1 MAHGARLAP
10 GSRIRTIGRSL
21 SAVVSKPRRKRP
33 PSLAYDVD
41 EIPPTPLTLALACQ
55 HVLAM
60 SVGWIYVIVAV
71 DAMGGTLTD
80 AQGLLRM
87 SMIASGITTILQA
100 RGGLLGSGYL
110 CPATCSL
117 TYLAPTILAGRMGGF
132 PLLFGMTAITG
143 GLTAV
148 LSRFLRRLRVL
159 FPPDVTGLIVSIVG
173 VQLVAIGCPKLL
185 GRSPT
190 HPDASMQA
198 TTIGLITLIAMIAPS
213 VWSKGRL
220 KLFPILIGLA
230 AGNIAAFA
238 MGVLTW
244 SQVRAQWA
252 QPVFGFPHRIAG
264 GFAFRPALLLPF
276 FVIGVA
282 ATLKTVGDLTLCQ
295 KMNDADWKRTDMESV
310 SAGVMANSL
319 GTMFSGLLGGVAQ
332 NNASSCLGLELATG
346 VTSRAI
352 ALPAVLIII
361 ALAFLPGLAATFSVM
376 PAPVMGALLVYS
388 TCFLILGGL
397 QVMTARMLD
406 ARRIFAVGIAL
417 VFGLSVEIA
426 PELYRNVPEL
436 IRPIFASSTA
446 LATVIAVAL
455 NLLFRIGVAKR
466 STIQL
471 TQGKDNLD
479 EISRFMDEH
488 GSAWGMR
495 REVVS
500 RATDAIYEF
509 VTNAGNL
516 NLRSPVMWVVAQF
529 DEFRLDVEIE
539 YDGAPIELKDT
550 LPTVEELAN
559 GYGVAML
566 SHYIIRESADQVR
579 MQEKRNGHSVLCLHF
594 EH

>member
-1 MAHGARLAP
+1 M
-10 GSRIRTIGRSL
+10 
-21 SAVVSKPRRKRP
+21 
-33 PSLAYDVD
+33 
-41 EIPPTPLTLALACQ
+41 ACQ

-60 SVGWIYVIVAV
+60 SVSWIYLIVAV
-71 DAMGGTLTD
+71 DAMGGTLAD
-80 AQGLLRM
+80 AQSLLRL
-87 SMIASGITTILQA
+87 SMIASGVTTILQA
-100 RGGLLGSGYL
+100 RAGLFGSGYL
-110 CPATCSL
+110 CPASCSL
-117 TYLAPTILAGRMGGF
+117 TYLAPTILAGRIGGF

-143 GLTAV
+143 AFTAV
-148 LSRFLRRLRVL
+148 LSRFLRGLRVL

-190 HPDASMQA
+190 HPDASLQA
-198 TTIGLITLIAMIAPS
+198 TIIGLITLLAMIAPS
-213 VWSKGRL
+213 VWSRGKL

-230 AGNIAAFA
+230 AGYGAAFA
-238 MGVLTW
+238 MGVISW

-252 QPVFGFPHRIAG
+252 QPVFSFPHRIAG
-264 GFAFRPALLLPF
+264 GIAFQASLLLPF
-276 FVIGVA
+276 FVIGIA

-310 SAGVMANSL
+310 SGGVMANSL
-319 GTMFSGLLGGVAQ
+319 GTIFSGLLGGVAQ

-352 ALPAVLIII
+352 ALPAGLIII

-376 PAPVMGALLVYS
+376 PVPVMGALLVYS
-388 TCFLILGGL
+388 TCFLMLGGL

-426 PELYRNVPEL
+426 PELYRNVPES
-436 IRPIFASSTA
+436 IRPVFASSTA

-455 NLLFRIGVAKR
+455 NLLFRIGVAKQ
-466 STIQL
+466 STLQL

-479 EISRFMDEH
+479 VISRFMDEH
-488 GSAWGMR
+488 GAAWGMR

-500 RATDAIYEF
+500 RAIDAIYEF

-539 YDGAPIELKDT
+539 YDGDPVELKDT

-559 GYGVAML
+559 GFGVAML
-566 SHYIIRESADQVR
+566 SHYIIRESADRVLVK
-579 MQEKRNGHSVLCLHF
+579 KRNGHSVLCLHF